1 MKKFLTLLL
10 ALACG
15 LTCTFSFA
23 ACGGGDEEGPTK
35 SATANVLTVE
45 ETDIATKRAVGW
57 IREDEPEVVENT
69 GAGIFYAID
78 VCVYSP
84 SRLLTGIT
92 LRASDFTCGGVQAC
106 SLTTLETFENVT
118 DPYIDTWEPYNFG
131 AVYVDGSYAEL
142 PDGGFTETYGSR
154 LDLNSP
160 GNHDCGTSTASSID
174 AREVW
179 RVVLFFE
186 REPSYETVEYN
197 GQTIETRSIY
207 NSAINHSDF
216 AVTVGSNTLYMC
228 LNGAQRTNK
237 VYEAVSGQ
245 YKYTYTEEIDE
256 VLESTV
262 SCFVK
267 VEGLTS
273 DFTDKVYYYQF
284 SLEVN
289 GETIEC
295 KNILSEIA
303 SVGADLDEATVE
315 AEKESIM
322 QKYGL
327 TDPDLDFYTFYIERD
342 EIHYV
347 NPNYSSSISESDTV
361 LLLDFGL
368 TEKPESF
375 KLFLGDTEITV
386 VG

>member
-1 MKKFLTLLL
+1 M
-10 ALACG
+10 
-15 LTCTFSFA
+15 
-23 ACGGGDEEGPTK
+23 
-35 SATANVLTVE
+35 
-45 ETDIATKRAVGW
+45 
-57 IREDEPEVVENT
+57 
-69 GAGIFYAID
+69 
-78 VCVYSP
+78 
-84 SRLLTGIT
+84 
-92 LRASDFTCGGVQAC
+92 
-106 SLTTLETFENVT
+106 
-118 DPYIDTWEPYNFG
+118 
-131 AVYVDGSYAEL
+131 
-142 PDGGFTETYGSR
+142 
-154 LDLNSP
+154 
-160 GNHDCGTSTASSID
+160 
-174 AREVW
+174 
-179 RVVLFFE
+179 
-186 REPSYETVEYN
+186 
-197 GQTIETRSIY
+197 
-207 NSAINHSDF
+207 
-216 AVTVGSNTLYMC
+216 
-228 LNGAQRTNK
+228 
-237 VYEAVSGQ
+237 
-245 YKYTYTEEIDE
+245 
-256 VLESTV
+256 LESTV
-262 SCFVK
+262 SYFVK

-273 DFTDKVYYYQF
+273 DFTDKDYYYQF
-284 SLEVN
+284 SLEVT